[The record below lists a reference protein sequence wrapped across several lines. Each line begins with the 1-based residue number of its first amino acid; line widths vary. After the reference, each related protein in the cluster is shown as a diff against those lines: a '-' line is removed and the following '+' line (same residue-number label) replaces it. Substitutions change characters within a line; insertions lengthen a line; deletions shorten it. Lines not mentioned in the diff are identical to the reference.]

1 MAQALRAF
9 LCPQFPKESPVKSHP
24 YQLWFLVIQVKNH
37 YCFQVPDTAECCDVF
52 DKFAASENLKSAVRD
67 FNVGI

>member
-9 LCPQFPKESPVKSHP
+9 LCPQFPKESLAKSYP
-24 YQLWFLVIQVKNH
+24 YQLLFLVIQVKNH
-37 YCFQVPDTAECCDVF
+37 YCFQVPDTAECGDEF

-67 FNVGI
+67 VNVGI